1 MPLQKITKEEIIK
14 ISAGVF
20 RLRGYHNTS
29 MSDLAEACDLTKG
42 LFYHYFA
49 SKEDLMKAV
58 LQGLH
63 THFKKTLFA
72 AAFGNALSPEEKL
85 QKFLKKA
92 ERLFSTVEGGCLM
105 ANTALETL
113 GTTTAFTPYIRSF
126 FEDWISAMAH
136 IYEHTYQ
143 PETARRVAEEI
154 VQEFEGA
161 VLFMR
166 IFGEKRFVDEVLER
180 AMARLVS

>member
-1 MPLQKITKEEIIK
+1 MPVQKITKEEILF

-20 RLRGYHNTS
+20 RQRGYHNTS

-42 LFYHYFA
+42 LFYHYFS
-49 SKEDLMKAV
+49 SKEELMKAV
-58 LQGLH
+58 LQGVHL
-63 THFKKTLFA
+63 HFKKTLFA
-72 AAFGNALSPEEKL
+72 PVFGNALSSEEKL

-92 ERLFSTVEGGCLM
+92 ERLFSNADGGCLM

-113 GTTTAFTPYIRSF
+113 GTTTEFTPYIRSF

-136 IYEHTYQ
+136 MYEHTYQ
-143 PETARRVAEEI
+143 PDVARKVAEEI

-180 AMARLVS
+180 AVARLVS